1 MTYSI
6 FKKLAVVTA
15 GTALMFA
22 VGENI
27 PAQAVTIT
35 YDFSGS
41 NAGNPFTGTF
51 SFDSAAA
58 SDQEVTVAEGL
69 IISANYD
76 GNSYTQADDSLAKV
90 LTNLL
95 GGIDQQG
102 LGLQF
107 YTNAFTVNAENFI
120 VLSDATGNSDQT
132 VSYTDVSVPEPTSI
146 FGLAPVFGLF
156 LFMFKK
162 MGFSTRSL
170 RTKSS
175 P

>member
-1 MTYSI
+1 MNYSI
-6 FKKLAVVTA
+6 FKKLASVTV

-22 VGENI
+22 VGESI

-35 YDFSGS
+35 YNFSGS
-41 NAGNPFTGTF
+41 NAQSPFTGTF

-58 SDQEVTVAEGL
+58 LDQEVTIAEGL
-69 IISANYD
+69 IISANY
-76 GNSYTQADDSLAKV
+76 GGQTYTQLDDPLAKV

-107 YTNAFTVNAENFI
+107 NTNAFTLNAQDFI
-120 VLSDATGNSDQT
+120 VLGDVTGNSDQT
-132 VSYTDVSVPEPTSI
+132 LSYTDASVPEPNSI
-146 FGLAPVFGLF
+146 LGLAPVFGLF

-162 MGFSTRSL
+162 MGFSSSL
-170 RTKSS
+170 PRKL
-175 P
+175 